1 MKTIVVGYDGSEH
14 SERALE
20 RAITM
25 AGNDTEIVV
34 VSAAEPLM
42 RSGGFAGTRDVDPA
56 DAQAASD
63 HLDKA
68 QVRLREAGVRARA
81 VEAHVKPAEALVE
94 QAKEHGAELIIVG
107 KRGLNALE
115 RSLLGSVSTK
125 VVHDAGCDVLVTAP
139 QTLSGLAATVV
150 VGYDGSEHADRA
162 LDRAVELAAGG
173 EVVVVSTARLTLPV
187 RASMSAAD
195 PVEVEASEA
204 SLEAAKQRLSSQGV
218 DARFVEGHGDA
229 ADVLIQEAEAAQASL
244 IVVGT
249 RGLNMTQR
257 AVLGSVST
265 RVVMHRALT
274 TYSSCVEIGLPLA
287 DVCGGRV
294 VGLLVEQ
301 IVRNRIADE
310 LGAGR
315 ESQLLH
321 DVCPVGLR
329 RANGDVEQLGDLL
342 VRVPERK
349 QA

>member
-1 MKTIVVGYDGSEH
+1 MKAIVVGYDGSEH

-25 AGNDTEIVV
+25 ARDGTEIVV

-42 RSGGFAGTRDVDPA
+42 RSGGFAGTRDVDPV

-63 HLDKA
+63 NLDKA
-68 QVRLREAGVRARA
+68 QMRLREAGVPSRA
-81 VEAHVKPAEALVE
+81 VEAHVKPADALVE
-94 QAKEHGAELIIVG
+94 QAKEHGAELIVVG

-125 VVHDAGCDVLVTAP
+125 VVHDAACDVLVTAP
-139 QTLSGLAATVV
+139 GLSSERAATIV

-204 SLEAAKQRLSSQGV
+204 SLEAAKERLSSQGV
-218 DARFVEGHGDA
+218 DARFVKGHGDPA
-229 ADVLIQEAEAAQASL
+229 EVLIREAESANASL

-249 RGLNMTQR
+249 RGLNLAQR

-265 RVVMHRALT
+265 RVVMHSP
-274 TYSSCVEIGLPLA
+274 Y
-287 DVCGGRV
+287 DVLV
-294 VGLLVEQ
+294 V
-301 IVRNRIADE
+301 R
-310 LGAGR
+310 
-315 ESQLLH
+315 
-321 DVCPVGLR
+321 
-329 RANGDVEQLGDLL
+329 
-342 VRVPERK
+342 
-349 QA
+349 